1 MFFFL
6 RFKSQDDFNN
16 FKNRIIA
23 GSDPMP
29 SLFSHHTKGMYSKFT
44 RNLMTLMYADQNS
57 YDSACSPSFCRFY
70 GFIARCSHKT
80 FLLGF
85 ISIEL
90 WIVLPMIIW
99 LLHSIYLGDL
109 LDLTVIFVFISLT
122 AFWKR
127 NDVIKIK
134 QFIKGHKD

>member
-70 GFIARCSHKT
+70 GLIVRYSHKT
-80 FLLGF
+80 FLIGF

-90 WIVLPMIIW
+90 WIVLPIIIW
-99 LLHSIYLGDL
+99 ILHSIYLGDL
-109 LDLTVIFVFISLT
+109 VDLTIISVFISLIL
-122 AFWKR
+122 FWKR
-127 NDVIKIK
+127 TSIAKIK
-134 QFIKGHKD
+134 QFIKKDQD